1 MELYIAS
8 RGDCWIRKKQ
18 IEKSENSLP
27 IKGLKDQVWEFRSH
41 GFAKSGD
48 QEGKVHKKQGELIRE
63 RLMKAGTP
71 DRKFS
76 YKVQIYE
83 KQQWKRRGCKMS
95 KRYSEGIN
103 YLF

>member
-1 MELYIAS
+1 MNFQKRNGKKKISFAS
-8 RGDCWIRKKQ
+8 EIKRNYKILLKE
-18 IEKSENSLP
+18 IEE
-27 IKGLKDQVWEFRSH
+27 DTE
-41 GFAKSGD
+41 
-48 QEGKVHKKQGELIRE
+48 
-63 RLMKAGTP
+63 KAGTP